1 MDYIIPKLTVVTF
14 VENACVH
21 GIGSKTSSG
30 WIFVRVYL
38 DGGFMYIEVEDTG
51 KGMDGQAMDQL
62 LQKMYNADIQLL
74 QGKERVG
81 IINAC
86 LRLKM
91 QTNNE
96 VLFELDGEE
105 GIGLMVQI
113 KIPCKYLTQEAAV
126 C

>member
-1 MDYIIPKLTVVTF
+1 MITPISSPSAPNSSTISPKCLSV
-14 VENACVH
+14 
-21 GIGSKTSSG
+21 
-30 WIFVRVYL
+30 W
-38 DGGFMYIEVEDTG
+38 
-51 KGMDGQAMDQL
+51 QAMDQL
-62 LQKMYNADIQLL
+62 LQKMYNADIQLF
-74 QGKERVG
+74 QGNERVG